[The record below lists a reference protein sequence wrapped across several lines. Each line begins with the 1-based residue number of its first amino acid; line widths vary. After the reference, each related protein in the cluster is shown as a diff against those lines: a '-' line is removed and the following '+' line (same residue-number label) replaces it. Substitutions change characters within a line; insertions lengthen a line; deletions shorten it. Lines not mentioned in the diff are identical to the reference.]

1 MTVKELIEALSLK
14 AFYVEEEDREIE
26 GVYCGDLLSWVMG
39 KCPADA
45 AWITIMSNQN
55 VAAVA
60 VLCDT
65 ACIILSE
72 NVQPDA
78 ELLER
83 AEIGLVVYTG
93 ALHDDTI
100 ADFPELQS
108 QALRRGK
115 PPPASPGTPPAGP
128 EARPTRRWKEYQAKG
143 MPNTYEEVLADV
155 KQRDYQDTHR
165 AAAPLKQA
173 EDAVLLDTSELNF
186 EQSLDAMKQIIAQ
199 KVG

>member
-1 MTVKELIEALSLK
+1 MTVKELADALALKIFTMDEDEA
-14 AFYVEEEDREIE
+14 DREID

-65 ACIILSE
+65 ACTILSE

-83 AEIGLVVYTG
+83 AEKQGVTLLG
-93 ALHDDTI
+93 SEMD
-100 ADFPELQS
+100 
-108 QALRRGK
+108 
-115 PPPASPGTPPAGP
+115 
-128 EARPTRRWKEYQAKG
+128 EYQLCWKLK
-143 MPNTYEEVLADV
+143 EVL
-155 KQRDYQDTHR
+155 
-165 AAAPLKQA
+165 
-173 EDAVLLDTSELNF
+173 
-186 EQSLDAMKQIIAQ
+186 
-199 KVG
+199 G

>member
-1 MTVKELIEALSLK
+1 MCRRPIESRSGNSGGIHTKGVKELIEALSLK

-83 AEIGLVVYTG
+83 AEKQGVTLLG
-93 ALHDDTI
+93 SEMD
-100 ADFPELQS
+100 
-108 QALRRGK
+108 
-115 PPPASPGTPPAGP
+115 
-128 EARPTRRWKEYQAKG
+128 EYQLCWRMKA
-143 MPNTYEEVLADV
+143 
-155 KQRDYQDTHR
+155 
-165 AAAPLKQA
+165 
-173 EDAVLLDTSELNF
+173 LL
-186 EQSLDAMKQIIAQ
+186 
-199 KVG
+199 G

>member
-1 MTVKELIEALSLK
+1 MTVQELVNALNLTV
-14 AFYVEEEDREIE
+14 FYMEEDDREID

-65 ACIILSE
+65 ACTILSE

-83 AEIGLVVYTG
+83 AEKQGVTLLG
-93 ALHDDTI
+93 SDMD
-100 ADFPELQS
+100 
-108 QALRRGK
+108 
-115 PPPASPGTPPAGP
+115 
-128 EARPTRRWKEYQAKG
+128 EYQLCWRLK
-143 MPNTYEEVLADV
+143 EVL
-155 KQRDYQDTHR
+155 
-165 AAAPLKQA
+165 
-173 EDAVLLDTSELNF
+173 
-186 EQSLDAMKQIIAQ
+186 
-199 KVG
+199 G